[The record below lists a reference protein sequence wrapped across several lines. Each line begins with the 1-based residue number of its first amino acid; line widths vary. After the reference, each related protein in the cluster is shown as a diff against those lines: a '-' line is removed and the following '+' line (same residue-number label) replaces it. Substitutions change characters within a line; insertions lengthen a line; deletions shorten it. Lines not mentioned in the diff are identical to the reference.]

1 MNYTLI
7 TGACGGL
14 GSAFT
19 DILAERGTPLFLTGR
34 SEERL
39 TALQASLKAKDP
51 ALEIEIFPCDLRSEE
66 SRAALFE
73 YADGK
78 GIIFDRL
85 IYVAGVDTQMPFEQY
100 DEGRILTQ
108 TRVNFEGAVSF
119 IRRFLGR
126 SPLDGKTEILCIGS
140 VTSILPEPY
149 FALYAA
155 TKKALEY
162 FCMALRTELKGR
174 AKVTVVLPGSM
185 PTREDIVKSINAHGG
200 YSRLTVLPPRKV
212 AERALK
218 AVRKN
223 KMRVIIGFW
232 NKLTNFGSH
241 LIPMSW
247 RMHFAANIWKKTT
260 KDFYGEERR

>member
-14 GSAFT
+14 GGAFT
-19 DILAERGTPLFLTGR
+19 EILAESGSPLFLTGR

-39 TALQASLKAKDP
+39 TALQASLKGKYP
-51 ALEIEIFPCDLRSEE
+51 ALETEVFPCDLRSEA

-73 YADGK
+73 YADGR

-108 TRVNFEGAVSF
+108 MRVNFEGAASLIRSF
-119 IRRFLGR
+119 LSR
-126 SPLDGKTEILCIGS
+126 SPLDGNTEILCIGS

-155 TKKALEY
+155 TKKGLEY

-185 PTREDIVKSINAHGG
+185 RTREDITRSIDAHGG
-200 YSRLTVLPPRKV
+200 YSRLTVLPPKKV
-212 AERALK
+212 ALRAMN

-223 KMRVIIGFW
+223 KMRVIIGSW

-241 LIPMSW
+241 LIPLSW
-247 RMHFAANIWKKTT
+247 RMHFAAKIWKGTQ
-260 KDFYGEERR
+260 KDFYGE